1 MRAAPPTPAPQC
13 LSAHACACS
22 RLDFD
27 ALYAYLSTS
36 NYDFNVSAPTTQTVT
51 DACSDA
57 TLCPCAVRPR
67 QEPVRR
73 QRCLEPHAQPPP

>member
-36 NYDFNVSAPTTQTVT
+36 NYDFNYGDAHRLPTRAP
-51 DACSDA
+51 
-57 TLCPCAVRPR
+57 
-67 QEPVRR
+67 
-73 QRCLEPHAQPPP
+73 